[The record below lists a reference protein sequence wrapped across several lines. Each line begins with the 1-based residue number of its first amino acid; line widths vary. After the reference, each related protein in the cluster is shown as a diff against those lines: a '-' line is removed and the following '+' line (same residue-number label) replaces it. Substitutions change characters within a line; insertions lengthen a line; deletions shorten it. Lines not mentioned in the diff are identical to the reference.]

1 MSNTYTNLDALH
13 ELFNIRFQSGI
24 TEPRDRM
31 IRAVLNAIFDQPEF
45 EKLKETIPKDV
56 EDSIIYLEET
66 LDDWVTGVC
75 YYSFITS
82 ITKLTLL

>member
-13 ELFNIRFQSGI
+13 ELFNRRFQSGI

-45 EKLKETIPKDV
+45 EKLKETIPGDV
-56 EDSIIYLEET
+56 ADSIIYLEET
-66 LDDWVTGVC
+66 LDDWVTEVC